1 MLSSPPSQVAEAVVV
16 PSSALAHPPR
26 WLNAGQLH
34 PAPAP
39 LLRHWL
45 FDQGSLT
52 RRLTV
57 LSAERF
63 AVQPLQQGWQVLRAD
78 ECVALQVPAGSMGWV
93 REVFLLGAG
102 QPWVFARSVA
112 PRAALEGSG
121 FELGKLGSRSLGEL
135 LFSDRAFVRGEL
147 QVCRYPAA
155 WLPTEVSAEQL
166 WGRRSCFRRD
176 GLGVL
181 VAEVFLPGFWD
192 HAGQPQAE
200 N

>member
-1 MLSSPPSQVAEAVVV
+1 MLSSLPSQVAEAVVV

-39 LLRHWL
+39 LLRDWL

-52 RRLTV
+52 RRLTT

-63 AVQPLQQGWQVLRAD
+63 SVRPLQQGWQVLRVD
-78 ECVALQVPAGSMGWV
+78 ECSALQIPTGSMGWV
-93 REVFLLGAG
+93 REVYLLGAD

-121 FELGKLGSRSLGEL
+121 FDLGKLGSRSLGEL
-135 LFSDRAFVRGEL
+135 LFSDRAFSRGEL
-147 QVCRYPAA
+147 QACRYPGA
-155 WLPTEVSAEQL
+155 WLPAEVRVEQL

-181 VAEVFLPGFWD
+181 VAEVFLPAFWD
-192 HAGQPQAE
+192 HATR